1 MQGSQCGAKANLAMS
16 GRWPQRRRAATDRT
30 EARALHAVRPATGTV
45 IGHLTGRVIW
55 DSPNLLASPGVSDYG
70 CRLLM
75 GSGFGDIGDC
85 AARLRDGVH
94 AAFAQ
99 RTGRGSGRRSSS
111 AQSAMALGVKAG
123 VAAAVSY
130 HSLTAAPIYQNL
142 IVRTRTALPV
152 TDRLAALESRWTALP
167 NRARSVV
174 GPLVACVS
182 GGRLFQTDGPWF

>member
-1 MQGSQCGAKANLAMS
+1 
-16 GRWPQRRRAATDRT
+16 
-30 EARALHAVRPATGTV
+30 
-45 IGHLTGRVIW
+45 
-55 DSPNLLASPGVSDYG
+55 
-70 CRLLM
+70 
-75 GSGFGDIGDC
+75 
-85 AARLRDGVH
+85 
-94 AAFAQ
+94 
-99 RTGRGSGRRSSS
+99 
-111 AQSAMALGVKAG
+111 MALGVKAG